1 MWRKSALAFTI
12 FYLYQFL
19 AILSPAVLILWLI
32 IKPLEGEWIGM
43 LGFVIG
49 TLYVGLLHGLN
60 TWNYHKTS
68 IASIPYR
75 MIFVFVSFLLT
86 LTVTLYGWATIW
98 KMGWITRTAKEA
110 GVMVPQQTEPLETVP
125 S

>member
-1 MWRKSALAFTI
+1 
-12 FYLYQFL
+12 
-19 AILSPAVLILWLI
+19 
-32 IKPLEGEWIGM
+32 
-43 LGFVIG
+43 
-49 TLYVGLLHGLN
+49 
-60 TWNYHKTS
+60 
-68 IASIPYR
+68 

-110 GVMVPQQTEPLETVP
+110 GAVVPQQTEPLETVQ